1 MRSPVGGSM
10 PYGKSNI
17 VRRAWCGMDDILSKY
32 LAIGILLGLMGG
44 FVTYLFTDQVLFIE
58 AGAALGIVAG
68 AVMGLLLSRKK

>member
-1 MRSPVGGSM
+1 
-10 PYGKSNI
+10 
-17 VRRAWCGMDDILSKY
+17 MDDILSKY